1 MSTSENTKTN
11 KTIAKNA
18 AALFFRTL
26 FTIGLS
32 LYTSRVLLL
41 KLGEDN
47 FGVFSVVGG
56 IAVLFSFLSN
66 SLATATQRYLTL
78 SLGHRDV
85 VEYKQVFTTSL
96 NCYLAIGGLIIILAE
111 TIGLYIVNYVLNI
124 PDSRLLAAN
133 YVYQFS
139 LIAFFVGIINGPFR
153 ASIVAHEK
161 FTYFAYTDI
170 WVKILKLAIVYIMA
184 ISPGDKLIV
193 YSALFMT
200 VSILQLTSDKIY
212 CHYKF
217 EGCRYIRYW
226 DYGVF
231 KSIMTFSGFSLLR
244 TSSDVG
250 VNQGN
255 NIMVNVFGG
264 TVASASFGLAN
275 QVWGT
280 VTGFFITVQ
289 AAFNPQIIK
298 SWGEK
303 DNNRF
308 NSLIVN
314 SSKFSSYM
322 VMSMAIPLVVNMP
335 FILNIWLHDIP
346 EYAIA
351 FCSVTIFSCF
361 ISATV
366 NPVNTAIMAIG
377 EIQKYQIISSVI
389 LILCVPFSLIA
400 LIFGSPLAWVY
411 IIRIA
416 FQVIELFFCSGY
428 LGRLANFDRSKFQ
441 MIFIMNVIA
450 LVFCIG
456 VSFVAKSMLETEPI
470 VTAIISTLIGW
481 TLLFTFIWCFG
492 LSNSQCKMVVNY
504 VKHRKTIH
512 L

>member
-1 MSTSENTKTN
+1 MRTSESVRTN

-18 AALFFRTL
+18 AALFFRTI

-47 FGVFSVVGG
+47 FGIFSVVGG

-85 VEYKQVFTTSL
+85 TEYKQVFTTSL
-96 NCYLAIGGLIIILAE
+96 NCYLAIGCLIIILAE
-111 TIGLYIVNYVLNI
+111 TIGLYIINYVLNI

-139 LIAFFVGIINGPFR
+139 LIAFFVGITNGPFR
-153 ASIVAHEK
+153 ASIIAHEK

-170 WVKILKLAIVYIMA
+170 WVKILKLVIVYIMA

-217 EGCRYIRYW
+217 GGCRYIKYW
-226 DYGVF
+226 DYRLF

-255 NIMVNVFGG
+255 NILVNVFGG

-303 DNNRF
+303 DNDRF

-335 FILNIWLHDIP
+335 LILKIWLHEIP
-346 EYAIA
+346 EYATA
-351 FCSVTIFSCF
+351 FCSITIFSCF
-361 ISATV
+361 ISAAI

-377 EIQKYQIISSVI
+377 KIKNYQIISSII
-389 LILCVPFSLIA
+389 LILCVPISFIA
-400 LIFGSPLAWVY
+400 LFFDSPLVWIY
-411 IIRIA
+411 IIRIV
-416 FQVIELFFCSGY
+416 FQVIELIFCSGY
-428 LGRLANFDRSKFQ
+428 LGRLANFDKSKFQ
-441 MIFIMNVIA
+441 TIFLINVTVLA
-450 LVFCIG
+450 FCIG
-456 VSFVAKSMLETEPI
+456 ATFVAKSILETEAI
-470 VTAIISTLIGW
+470 VTAIISTLVGW
-481 TLLFTFIWCFG
+481 IFLFTFIWCFG
-492 LSNSQCKMVVNY
+492 LSSSQRKMVVNH
-504 VKHRKTIH
+504 VKYRKTIH
-512 L
+512 

>member
-351 FCSVTIFSCF
+351 FVLLLFFLLYFCYCKSCKY
-361 ISATV
+361 S
-366 NPVNTAIMAIG
+366 NYGNRGNT
-377 EIQKYQIISSVI
+377 K
-389 LILCVPFSLIA
+389 VPDNQFCYPNFMCTLSLIA

-492 LSNSQCKMVVNY
+492 LSNSQRKMVVNY
-504 VKHRKTIH
+504 VKHSKTIH